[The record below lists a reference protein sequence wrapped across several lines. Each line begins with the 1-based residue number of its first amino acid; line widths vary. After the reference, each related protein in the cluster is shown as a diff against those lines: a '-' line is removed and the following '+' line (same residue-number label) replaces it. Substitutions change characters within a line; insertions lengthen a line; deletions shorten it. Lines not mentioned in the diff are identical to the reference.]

1 MVLHYPSNVIGDLIF
16 SLLVLKL
23 REYVKVAEIAMVQ
36 VLGLVEDERTFNNLA
51 FMKSKLG
58 NIITTH
64 LNLCVRMF
72 TQNFY
77 NVSNFHMMQ
86 PLQNG
91 KKSALDTMQIVRF
104 FSFQPL
110 LASCKLRVQRL
121 LWKYL
126 YMFFQKSKY
135 DSCMRFVDVG
145 ESCNSRHED
154 YPVSKL
160 CGCWVGCLKVG
171 IFLLNVYVGAKLLY
185 YMRRTFQGQG
195 SIPLYEMFMCLYF

>member
-1 MVLHYPSNVIGDLIF
+1 
-16 SLLVLKL
+16 
-23 REYVKVAEIAMVQ
+23 
-36 VLGLVEDERTFNNLA
+36 
-51 FMKSKLG
+51 MKSKLG

-64 LNLCVRMF
+64 LNLCVCMF

-91 KKSALDTMQIVRF
+91 KKSALDSMQIVRF
-104 FSFQPL
+104 FSFQLL

-135 DSCMRFVDVG
+135 DSCMRFVNVG

-154 YPVSKL
+154 YPISKL

-185 YMRRTFQGQG
+185 HMGRTFQGQG